1 MDRKQELMDYIC
13 GDSEEGKLLEPLIE
27 EFVHLET
34 ELSRL
39 RELPFL
45 RIHPKNPAQ
54 QKATPAAR
62 QYRELLQQYTNILKI
77 LRRAAGDEAD
87 TEDSPLRA
95 WAKARLEGGGAD
107 AGTA

>member
-13 GDSEEGKLLEPLIE
+13 GDGEERKLLEPVIE
-27 EFVHLET
+27 EFVYLEN

-39 RELPFL
+39 RRLPFL
-45 RIHPKNPAQ
+45 RTNPNNPAQ

-62 QYRELLQQYTNILKI
+62 LYRELLQQYTNVLKI
-77 LRRAAGDEAD
+77 LRRAAGDEED

-95 WAKARLEGGGAD
+95 WAKARLGRGGAD
-107 AGTA
+107 AGTE

>member
-13 GDSEEGKLLEPLIE
+13 GDSEEGKLLKPVIE

-39 RELPFL
+39 RGLPFL
-45 RIHPKNPAQ
+45 RVNPKNPAQ

-62 QYRELLQQYTNILKI
+62 QYRELLQQYTNVLKI
-77 LRRAAGDEAD
+77 LCRAAGDEEGA
-87 TEDSPLRA
+87 EDSPLRA
-95 WAKARLEGGGAD
+95 WAKSRLEQGNAD
-107 AGTA
+107 AGTE